1 MKRIDYR
8 GLKCPMPVLK
18 AHKAIRTEK
27 NNTQFEFISDD
38 KSAPKDFKD
47 LCKNT
52 GYTLLSIIK
61 EENYFLIRIESTNF
75 EK

>member
-18 AHKAIRTEK
+18 AHKAIKVEK
-27 NNTQFEFISDD
+27 NNMQFEFISDD
-38 KSAPKDFKD
+38 KSAPRDFED
-47 LCKNT
+47 LCKNA
-52 GYTLLSIIK
+52 GYKLLDIIK
-61 EENYFLIRIESTNF
+61 EKNYFLIRIEKTNF

>member
-8 GLKCPMPVLK
+8 GLRCPMPVLK
-18 AHKAIRTEK
+18 AHKAIKAEK
-27 NNTQFEFISDD
+27 NSMQFEFISDD
-38 KSAPKDFKD
+38 NSSPKDFED

-52 GYTLLSIIK
+52 GYTLLGIIK